1 MKRKNYIKINSIR
14 TIKKALPRF
23 LSLLIMSM
31 LGVFTFSGL
40 QATAPD
46 MLKTLDCYL
55 DKFDTYD
62 IKIIST
68 MGLEEEDINT
78 IQTIEGIKT
87 VEGSY
92 SKDVLMKKH
101 ESEFVVNV
109 SSIPKNLNKMEL
121 LEGSMPEQEN
131 EIVVEENMI
140 TKNEL
145 KIGDTIILDDEIFRH
160 QEVKIVGTIKS
171 SLYFNNTAIGQDRGN
186 TSIGAGKINYYTY
199 TLPTNF
205 DQDYYS
211 AIYLTVNNAKETIT
225 SSEEY
230 ISLIETITGKLEDIT
245 EEREDARYNNIY
257 NEANDKI
264 IEKENEL
271 KQELN
276 DAKKK
281 LDDAKEE
288 LDNGK
293 KNLNT
298 AANGLQTFKKQ
309 LDSTK
314 IQLDE
319 ANNQLTTT
327 KAQLDS
333 AKDLMSEEEY
343 NYALAQYNQGLAR
356 YQKNFAQYQVNLAKY
371 NTSKKEYQTNFK
383 NYNTNLTKYE
393 NSLNKYNQNKKEA
406 EEKISDAK
414 KELQDIEHPTWY
426 IYNRTDYSIYSDYID
441 DTNSITNLSKLFPTV
456 FFAVAILV
464 SLISIN
470 RMVEED
476 RLEIGTL
483 KSLGFSNNK
492 IMSKYLLFSFLATI
506 TGSIIGSLLGLTL
519 IPLLIFSIY
528 GILFTIPN
536 FQFTLNLNMTLLSFI
551 IVTICVCGT
560 TVITVYKVL
569 KEKPSE
575 LMRAKAP
582 KNGKRVILERIK
594 LIWNHINFS
603 KKITIRNLFRYKK
616 RVIVT
621 VVGIAG
627 CTALMLCGFGIRDA
641 IVDIADM
648 QYNKTYKFDAS
659 VYTNNFSEDKMKEIF
674 NNENIIQVT
683 PLQAISA
690 EVKNIDVNLFI
701 TKDSKELSNIVNL
714 VDRESEEI
722 IEIEANKVII
732 TDKLADLANLNVG
745 DTIEAI
751 DVNNNTY
758 QYEISSI
765 VKNYLGHFIYMT
777 EETYEKFGEEYKS
790 NMVYINTKEIT
801 NEETKNISE
810 ELLKNDEIINV
821 SFKSSL
827 IESTDNMLKSLN
839 KVVLILIILAAMLS
853 FVVLYNLSNINITE
867 RKREIST
874 LKVLGFYDKEVDNY
888 ITKENIILTILGILI
903 GLGLGYFLTKTV
915 ISTVEIEKARFIYDI
930 KAISYIYASA
940 LSILFTVIVNVITHF
955 NLKKINMIE
964 SLKSVE

>member
-1 MKRKNYIKINSIR
+1 MKRKNYIKVNSIR

-23 LSLLIMSM
+23 FSLMIMSM

-55 DKFDTYD
+55 DEFNTYD
-62 IKIIST
+62 IKLIST
-68 MGLEEEDINT
+68 MGLEEEDINA
-78 IQTIEGIKT
+78 IQTIEGIET

-92 SKDVLMKKH
+92 SKDVLMKKGDN
-101 ESEFVVNV
+101 EFVVNV
-109 SSIPKNLNKMEL
+109 SSMPKDLNKIEL
-121 LEGSMPEQEN
+121 LEGCLPEQEN

-140 TKNEL
+140 TKNDL
-145 KIGDTIILDDEIFRH
+145 KIGDTITLDDEIFH
-160 QEVKIVGTIKS
+160 NQDMKIVGTVKS
-171 SLYFNNTAIGQDRGN
+171 SLYFNNTTVGQDRGN

-199 TLPTNF
+199 TLSTNF
-205 DQDYYS
+205 DQEYYS
-211 AIYLTVNNAKETIT
+211 AIYLTVDNAKETIT

-230 ISLIETITGKLEDIT
+230 ISLIEAVTAKLEDIK

-257 NEANDKI
+257 NEANDEI
-264 IEKENEL
+264 TEKENKLKKEL
-271 KQELN
+271 S

-281 LDDAKEE
+281 LDEAKKE
-288 LDNGK
+288 LDSGK
-293 KNLNT
+293 KKLDT
-298 AANGLQTFKKQ
+298 AASGLKTFKKQ
-309 LDSTK
+309 LDSAKT
-314 IQLDE
+314 QLDE
-319 ANNQLTTT
+319 ANKQLTAS

-333 AKDLMSEEEY
+333 LKNLMSKEEY
-343 NYALAQYNQGLAR
+343 NYAVTQYNQGLAE
-356 YQKNFAQYQVNLAKY
+356 YKSNLAKY
-371 NTSKKEYQTNFK
+371 QTNFAKYNASNKEYQTNLK
-383 NYNTNLTKYE
+383 NYNTNLAKYE
-393 NSLNKYNQNKKEA
+393 DALNEYNQNKKEA

-414 KELQDIEHPTWY
+414 KKLQDIEHPTWY
-426 IYNRTDYSIYSDYID
+426 IYNRTDYSTYSDYID

-464 SLISIN
+464 SLISMN

-575 LMRAKAP
+575 LMRPKAP
-582 KNGKRVILERIK
+582 KNGKRVILEKIK
-594 LIWNHINFS
+594 IIWNHINFS
-603 KKITIRNLFRYKK
+603 KKVTIRNLFRYKK

-648 QYNKTYKFDAS
+648 QYNQTYKFDAS
-659 VYTNNFSEDKMKEIF
+659 VYTNNLNEDKMKEIF
-674 NNENIIQVT
+674 SNEYITQVT

-690 EVKNIDVNLFI
+690 EVKDIDVSLFI

-714 VDRESEEI
+714 IDRESREI
-722 IEIEANKVII
+722 IEPVANKVII

-745 DTIEAI
+745 DTIEVI

-758 QYEISSI
+758 QYEISGI

-777 EETYEKFGEEYKS
+777 EETYEKFGKEYKS

-801 NEETKNISE
+801 AEETQNISE

-821 SFKSSL
+821 SFKTSL
-827 IESTDNMLKSLN
+827 MASADNMLKSLN
-839 KVVLILIILAAMLS
+839 KVVAILILLAAMLA
-853 FVVLYNLSNINITE
+853 FVVLYNLSNINIAE

-888 ITKENIILTILGILI
+888 ITKETVILTIIGITI
-903 GLGLGYFLTKTV
+903 GLVAGFYLTKIV

-930 KAISYIYASA
+930 KPLSYLFATA
-940 LSILFTVIVNVITHF
+940 LSGIFTFIVNIITHF
-955 NLKKINMIE
+955 QLKKIDMIE

>member
-1 MKRKNYIKINSIR
+1 MKRKNYIKVNSIR

-23 LSLLIMSM
+23 FSLMIMSM

-55 DKFDTYD
+55 DEFNSYD
-62 IKIIST
+62 IKLIST
-68 MGLEEEDINT
+68 MGLEEEDINA
-78 IQTIEGIKT
+78 IQTIEGIET

-92 SKDVLMKKH
+92 SKDVLIKKDDN
-101 ESEFVVNV
+101 EFVVNV
-109 SSIPKNLNKMEL
+109 SSMPKDLNKMEL
-121 LEGSMPEQEN
+121 LEGKFPEQEN

-140 TKNEL
+140 TKNNM
-145 KIGDTIILDDEIFRH
+145 KIGDTITLDDEIFYN
-160 QEVKIVGTIKS
+160 QEMKIVGTVKS
-171 SLYFNNTAIGQDRGN
+171 SLYFNNTAVGQDRGN

-199 TLPTNF
+199 TLSTNF

-211 AIYLTVNNAKETIT
+211 AIYLTVDNAKETIT

-230 ISLIETITGKLEDIT
+230 TSLIEAVTGKLEDIK

-257 NEANDKI
+257 NEANDEI
-264 IEKENEL
+264 TEKENKLKKEL
-271 KQELN
+271 S

-293 KNLNT
+293 KKLDT
-298 AANGLQTFKKQ
+298 AASGLQTFKKQ
-309 LDSTK
+309 LDSAK

-319 ANNQLTTT
+319 ANNQLTTG
-327 KAQLDS
+327 KAQIDS
-333 AKDLMSEEEY
+333 AKDLINEEEY
-343 NYALAQYNQGLAR
+343 NYSLAQYNQGLAK
-356 YQKNFAQYQVNLAKY
+356 YQSNLAQYQTNLAKY
-371 NTSKKEYQTNFK
+371 NASNKEYQTNLK
-383 NYNTNLTKYE
+383 NYNTNLAKYE
-393 NSLNKYNQNKKEA
+393 NSLNEYNQNKKEA

-414 KELQDIEHPTWY
+414 KELQAIEHPTWY
-426 IYNRTDYSIYSDYID
+426 IYNRTDYSTYSDYID
-441 DTNSITNLSKLFPTV
+441 DTKSITNLSKLFPTV

-464 SLISIN
+464 SLISMN

-560 TVITVYKVL
+560 TVITIYKVL

-575 LMRAKAP
+575 LMRPKAP
-582 KNGKRVILERIK
+582 KNGKRVILEKIK
-594 LIWNHINFS
+594 IIWNHINFS
-603 KKITIRNLFRYKK
+603 KKVTIRNLFRYKK

-648 QYNKTYKFDAS
+648 QYNQTYKFDAS
-659 VYTNNFSEDKMKEIF
+659 VYTNNLNEDKMKEIF
-674 NNENIIQVT
+674 NNEYITQVT

-690 EVKNIDVNLFI
+690 EVKDIDVSLFI
-701 TKDSKELSNIVNL
+701 AKDNKELSNIVNL
-714 VDRESEEI
+714 VDRESGEI
-722 IEIEANKVII
+722 IEPGDNKVII

-758 QYEISSI
+758 QYEISGI

-777 EETYEKFGEEYKS
+777 EETYEKFGKEYKS
-790 NMVYINTKEIT
+790 NMVYINTKEIAA
-801 NEETKNISE
+801 EETQNISE

-821 SFKSSL
+821 SFKTSL
-827 IESTDNMLKSLN
+827 MESANNMLKSLN

-888 ITKENIILTILGILI
+888 ITKENIILTILGIVI

-915 ISTVEIEKARFIYDI
+915 ISTVEIEKARFIYNI
-930 KAISYIYASA
+930 KAISYIYTSA

-955 NLKKINMIE
+955 NLKKIDMIE
-964 SLKSVE
+964 SLKSIE